1 MMRRSL
7 NLAFLIVLLVGVPV
21 AQAQSNPLPPPVSA
35 ALAAFNT
42 YLTQPITADQLDSL
56 QYTQGTFSD
65 SALGCTLVQGV
76 PLAAPVTAFRVQ
88 MVYQSVLYEFEVSSD
103 ATLVVPCTP
112 ALLAPVGPIVV
123 ATPVPATIGLTGC
136 PVDFAGY
143 LPPRLNAGGFA
154 RIGVE
159 GVPNRLRTAPSVEGE
174 QIGLIQPGTTVE
186 VLDGPVC
193 EPASQVVW
201 WQVRDG
207 DQIGY
212 TAESQG
218 ADYYLEPVEFGL
230 LPALPAVREPITADN
245 AATLV
250 TLGAVPFEGGAMLD
264 FGGSGDL
271 LVAGVNGVAYYDLPG
286 QTVGSLPV
294 PADAA
299 VLHINYSPDGR
310 YIAYST
316 DANALFVY
324 DVADEA
330 TIELSLPEGAII
342 NDLDFSIGGLLAVAL
357 GDPLGGA
364 EPING
369 WSIYDLRDQSLVL
382 AYNADSWV
390 GDVAFGPA
398 GLRLAWL
405 DDQVHTVILQGDLPL
420 LSGQIAQPTRSG
432 LAWLPVE
439 DTAAADAQFQLAY
452 ADGSVVQLFDVNTS
466 ELTSFTSE
474 DDYLPGTLAFS
485 ADGSVLAV
493 LNRAVSDA
501 PTPRTLKLFDVSTGD
516 LLESETLETARS
528 MAFSP
533 DGTVIAILTDNLLR
547 FYGIASALDAA
558 G

>member
-1 MMRRSL
+1 MRRFL
-7 NLAFLIVLLVGVPV
+7 LLALLVLVV
-21 AQAQSNPLPPPVSA
+21 ASAPAALAQTDPLPPPVAA

-56 QYTQGTFSD
+56 QYTQGTYTD
-65 SALGCTLVQGV
+65 SALGCTLVQGA
-76 PLAAPVTAFRVQ
+76 PLAAPMTAFRVQ
-88 MVYQSVLYEFEVSSD
+88 LVYQSVLYEFEVSSD
-103 ATLVVPCTP
+103 AMLIVPCTP
-112 ALLAPVGPIVV
+112 ALLAPTGPIVV
-123 ATPVPATIGLTGC
+123 ATAVPATIGLTGC

-159 GVPNRLRTAPSVEGE
+159 GIPNRLRAAPSVEAE

-193 EPASQVVW
+193 EPAAQVVW

-207 DQIGY
+207 DQLGY

-230 LPALPAVREPITADN
+230 LPVLPAVREPITADN
-245 AATLV
+245 ASTLV

-264 FGGSGDL
+264 FGGSGEL
-271 LVAGVNGVAYYDLPG
+271 LVAGVNGVAYYDLLA

-316 DANALFVY
+316 DSNALFVY
-324 DVADEA
+324 DVADES
-330 TIELSLPEGAII
+330 TVQLDLPDGAIV
-342 NDLDFSIGGLLAVAL
+342 NDLDFSIGNLLAVAL
-357 GDPLGGA
+357 GDPLGGEA
-364 EPING
+364 PVNG
-369 WSIYDLRDQSLVL
+369 WAIFDLRDNSLVL
-382 AYNADSWV
+382 VYDADSWV

-405 DDQVHTVILQGDLPL
+405 DEQVNMVILEGDLPV
-420 LSGQIAQPTRSG
+420 LSGQIAQPTRTG

-439 DTAAADAQFQLAY
+439 DTAAADAAFQLAY

-466 ELTSFTSE
+466 ELTTFTNE

-533 DGTVIAILTDNLLR
+533 DGTVIAVLTDNLLR
-547 FYGIASALDAA
+547 FYGIAGALDAA